1 MTEIARSVDTGLP
14 TLAYDVW
21 LASTSTNNNNQYS
34 GSKMFVCLDDENC
47 GVQMTL
53 VNWGNHSPKR
63 AAYFKQSSNT
73 QSPHDAKCRMEYG
86 TIDDRNDL
94 LSLTTGLSNQP
105 DIQNMVE
112 NTIALSQA
120 TRNDEKDSDGDKN
133 TVAVEKDEIWQNEQ
147 VQNYDKARNRI
158 GLSKAKIQRLRGFYL
173 WMNEH
178 PNGIV
183 TAMDWPAYDF
193 NDNERPSFIKPLRAN
208 KQTKISDILVDLDKK
223 TIITTNQVKVYSG
236 QFVVTLS
243 NDTYKL
249 TSSTNPKLEITIP
262 ENHLKYIMNHSQL
275 GGVANTQSPLKIIL
289 CGHFY
294 VNKNKELQF
303 LRRTKYSG
311 DWISIV

>member
-21 LASTSTNNNNQYS
+21 IASTSTDDSNKYS
-34 GSKMFVCLDDENC
+34 GSKMFVCFDDENC

-73 QSPHDAKCRMEYG
+73 DCPHDEKCRMEYG
-86 TIDDRNDL
+86 SIDDRNEL
-94 LSLTTGLSNQP
+94 LSLTTELSSQL
-105 DIQNMVE
+105 DIQDTLE
-112 NTIALSQA
+112 NTISLSQA
-120 TRNDEKDSDGDKN
+120 TRSGENDSDDVQS
-133 TVAVEKDEIWQNEQ
+133 TVSIEKDEIWQNKQ
-147 VQNYDKARNRI
+147 VQDYDKTRNRN

-183 TAMDWPAYDF
+183 KEMDWPAYDF
-193 NDNERPSFIKPLRAN
+193 NDNERPGFIKPLRAH
-208 KQTKISDILVDLDKK
+208 KPTKISEILIDLDKK
-223 TIITTNQVKVYSG
+223 TTITTNHVKVYSG
-236 QFVVTLS
+236 HFVVTLL
-243 NDTYKL
+243 DKTYKL
-249 TSSTNPKLEITIP
+249 TSLANPDLEINIK
-262 ENHLKYIMNHSQL
+262 ENHLKYILNHSEL
-275 GGVANTQSPLKIIL
+275 TNVANTQNPIKIIL

-294 VNKNKELQF
+294 VNKDKQLQF